1 MRRRT
6 IIITVVILVAA
17 LATGAYFVSRS
28 RSQAAAS
35 QYETV
40 KAERGDLTSVVG
52 ATGTVR
58 ANQTALLP
66 WMTSGTVG
74 EVDAQVGV
82 PVKEGQVLAV
92 LEPASLAQNI
102 ILARA
107 DLVDAQKALD
117 DLLESKAAAAQ
128 AQVAMLDAKTAL
140 DDAQDKRDSY
150 NYKRA
155 SQESVENAQANLTLA
170 QDNVDDTFKLYQK
183 FKNNPP
189 DDPRRAQA
197 YTNYYAAV
205 RSRDTAQATL
215 NWLTGGPTPDDVA
228 KADADLALAQAQYDD
243 AVRAWERVKDGP
255 NPDDLAAAQARVDAI
270 KAALATAEIKAP
282 FSGTVTEAIPLKGD
296 LVNPGDQGFR
306 VDDLGRLFVEVPV
319 SEVDI
324 NNIKVGQPVT
334 LTFDAIAGQ
343 QYNGKISDVAQVG
356 TVSQGAVDF
365 TVTVELTDPDEMVK
379 PGMTAAVTVTVQQ
392 LSDVLT
398 IPNRAV
404 RFVNGERVVYV
415 LSNGEAVPA
424 KIELGASSDLYS
436 EVTGGELKAGDLIVL
451 NPPVVFGGPGQGPGG
466 GRPGGG
472 GG

>member
-1 MRRRT
+1 MKRRT
-6 IIITVVILVAA
+6 VIIGAAILIVVV
-17 LATGAYFVSRS
+17 LAGGYFIRRS

-35 QYETV
+35 QYETMR
-40 KAERGDLTSVVG
+40 AERGDLTSVVG

-66 WMTSGTVG
+66 WVTSGTVG
-74 EVDAQVGV
+74 RVNFQVGDLV
-82 PVKEGQVLAV
+82 QQGAILAA
-92 LEPASLAQNI
+92 LEPSSLAQNI

-128 AQVAMLDAKTAL
+128 AQVAMLDGRTAL

-150 NYKRA
+150 NYQRA
-155 SQESVENAQANLTLA
+155 TQENVENAQANLTLA
-170 QDNVDDTFKLYQK
+170 QDQVDDAFKVYQK
-183 FKNNPP
+183 FKNYPP

-197 YTNYYAAV
+197 YTTYYAAV
-205 RSRDTAQATL
+205 QSRDRAQANL

-243 AVRAWERVKDGP
+243 AVRAWERLKDGP
-255 NPDDLAAAQARVDAI
+255 NPDDVAAAQARVDAI
-270 KAALATAEIKAP
+270 RSTLATAEIKAP
-282 FSGTVTEAIPLKGD
+282 FAGTVTDATPLKGD
-296 LVNPGDQGFR
+296 LVNPGDQAFR
-306 VDDLGRLFVEVPV
+306 IDDLKRLFVEVPV

-324 NNIKVGQPVT
+324 NNIKVGQRVT
-334 LTFDAIAGQ
+334 LTFDAIAGR

-365 TVTVELTDPDEMVK
+365 TVTVEVSDPDALVR

-404 RFVNGERVVYV
+404 RFVDGERVVYV
-415 LSNGEAVPA
+415 LRNGEAVPV

-436 EVTGGELKAGDLIVL
+436 EVTGGDLKVGDLIIL
-451 NPPVVFGGPGQGPGG
+451 NPPLVFGGPGQGPGG
-466 GRPGGG
+466 GGPGGG
-472 GG
+472 GD